1 LAVLDD
7 MQARVKV
14 SFFQWHGACSL
25 YPAREE
31 LVKRVFTSARREQ
44 MDKARTV
51 VAVAVAVAL
60 GVLLPAGAAY
70 AGGQPVQVPN
80 PGTLL
85 LLTSGLAG
93 LAWWLRKGK

>member
-1 LAVLDD
+1 
-7 MQARVKV
+7 
-14 SFFQWHGACSL
+14 
-25 YPAREE
+25 
-31 LVKRVFTSARREQ
+31 

-60 GVLLPAGAAY
+60 GVLLPVGAAY
-70 AGGQPVQVPN
+70 AGDIPVNQIPN

-93 LAWWLRKGK
+93 LAWWLRKRD